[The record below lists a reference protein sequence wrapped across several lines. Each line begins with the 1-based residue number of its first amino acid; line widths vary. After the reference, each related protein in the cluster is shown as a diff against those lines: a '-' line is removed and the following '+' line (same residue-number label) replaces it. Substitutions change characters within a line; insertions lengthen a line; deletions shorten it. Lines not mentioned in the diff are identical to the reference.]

1 MLARSNTFS
10 QQKIH
15 ADLLSKIFDIFLV
28 KKLCFSFEKR
38 DFCKYFAM
46 RALRIHDVA
55 IRMHSRTSTIEIR
68 VFLCLFARAFKKKG
82 FCLRICE
89 NKIQENIFQAVF
101 FCFIVSFCFFVT
113 FCLVGIRILSFVL
126 VLLHSRVCN
135 VRFRNEIEIG

>member
-68 VFLCLFARAFKKKG
+68 VFFVFIRARFQKKRLLPSNLRKQNTGKYFSSRFLLFY
-82 FCLRICE
+82 CE
-89 NKIQENIFQAVF
+89 FLF
-101 FCFIVSFCFFVT
+101 FCDVLSCWNSNSF
-113 FCLVGIRILSFVL
+113 FC
-126 VLLHSRVCN
+126 SRFASQSCLQC
-135 VRFRNEIEIG
+135 

>member
-68 VFLCLFARAFKKKG
+68 VFLCLFARAFKKKA
-82 FCLRICE
+82 FAFEFAKTKYR
-89 NKIQENIFQAVF
+89 KIF
-101 FCFIVSFCFFVT
+101 FKPF
-113 FCLVGIRILSFVL
+113 SFVL
-126 VLLHSRVCN
+126 L
-135 VRFRNEIEIG
+135 